1 MKLTHIAA
9 TLLLTLAAIPA
20 HASPSKGTMVAFPDV
35 PPRSGT
41 MFSDLEFRG
50 SEPTSIV
57 VTGQGG
63 NVDCTVFNDKS
74 SIVAS
79 DDGPANSCK
88 FLITPKVRSKYTL
101 LVTNV
106 DPKQESKVTVLI
118 Q

>member
-1 MKLTHIAA
+1 MA
-9 TLLLTLAAIPA
+9 LLLTLAVTPA
-20 HASPSKGTMVAFPDV
+20 HASPSKGTMMAFPVV
-35 PPRSGT
+35 PPRTGT

-50 SEPTSIV
+50 SEPTTIV

-106 DPKQESKVTVLI
+106 DPKQESKVSVLI